1 MLWRF
6 MSDDD
11 IPLTNNEAE
20 RALRGY
26 VLWRKGSYGVGN
38 CFATANTVVGGDS
51 QTTGAL
57 SSGMA
62 SRSRPSLH
70 RENGLPPPCRVVC
83 IKPLPVNG
91 YVNVSYVARSD

>member
-38 CFATANTVVGGDS
+38 CFASEYCRWWRQPNDWGVVLRNGFV
-51 QTTGAL
+51 Q
-57 SSGMA
+57 SSELA
-62 SRSRPSLH
+62 SRKRITPSLPSCVH
-70 RENGLPPPCRVVC
+70 QAPAGERLR
-83 IKPLPVNG
+83 
-91 YVNVSYVARSD
+91 